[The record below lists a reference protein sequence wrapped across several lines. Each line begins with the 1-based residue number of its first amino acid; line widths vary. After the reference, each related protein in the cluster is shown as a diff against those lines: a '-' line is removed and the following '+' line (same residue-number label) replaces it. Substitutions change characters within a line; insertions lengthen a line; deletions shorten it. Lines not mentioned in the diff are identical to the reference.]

1 MNERQIKL
9 VIGSLLHD
17 IGKIVYR
24 SGDGRN
30 HSQSGFEYLRQDAGI
45 SDREIL
51 DCVRFHHGARL
62 KTADL
67 EQDSLAYL
75 TYFADNV
82 AAAADRREG
91 ETPEYGFDKKVPLS
105 SIFNI
110 LNGNHENLH
119 YERRVLNPKG
129 EINAPVDRDTLLDES
144 FYRRIIANITDNL
157 KGIDLTEDY
166 LNSLLSILEANTT
179 YLPSSTS
186 QKELADISLFDH
198 LKMTA
203 AIAQCVERVL
213 EEKDIRD
220 YKDRLFRHAQE
231 SYEERWFL
239 LYSMDISSIQKFIY
253 SIVPENALKG
263 LRARSFYLE
272 VTMEHI
278 VDELLTR
285 LSLSRVNLIYTG
297 GGHCYLLLPNTEAVR
312 AAAKDWKREVNR
324 WLMERFDTG
333 LYIAGAG
340 VPCSARDLQ
349 NDPAGSY
356 RALFHNLFEQL
367 SAEKAHRYSAEDILY
382 LNSRKEKGE
391 RECRVCRRM
400 EPIFRDGKC
409 RICASLESSS
419 ANILYTDY
427 FAISRESNGS
437 DLPLPGGC
445 YLQAM
450 EEDELKAFMK
460 KDAYVRCYTK
470 NEMCTGLHVTTKLL
484 VGNYTCGMP
493 FDQMAKTAEGID
505 RIAVLRADVDNLGHA
520 FVQGIPDPYLSLSR
534 TATFSRQMSLFFKGY
549 LNGILENGESCYFSS
564 GGKRN
569 VTIVYS
575 GGDDLFLVGAWNE
588 VIDAFVDIR
597 NAFARFTQET
607 LTLSGGVG
615 LYPGHYP
622 VNVMALET
630 AELEQA
636 AKDVPEKN
644 AAVLFTAEAAF
655 PWKILIGQVFEEK
668 YRTLSTFFDQSEDH
682 GKAFL
687 YRLLELLRDNEEKIQ
702 FARYIY
708 LLSRMEPKSDQ
719 GEEKLRNY
727 RAFSRKMCEWY
738 QNSDDRKQLITAIY
752 LYVYRNREEDRQE

>member
-1 MNERQIKL
+1 MNRRQLKL
-9 VIGSLLHD
+9 EIESLLHD

-82 AAAADRREG
+82 AAAADHREG
-91 ETPEYGFDKKVPLS
+91 ENPEYGFDKKVPLS

-129 EINAPVDRDTLLDES
+129 KINAPVDRDTPLDES

-186 QKELADISLFDH
+186 QKELTDISLFDH

-231 SYEERWFL
+231 SYEEQWFL

-668 YRTLSTFFDQSEDH
+668 YRTLSTFFDQSEEH

-708 LLSRMEPKSDQ
+708 LLSRMEPGSDQ

-727 RAFSRKMCEWY
+727 RAFSKKMCEWY
-738 QNSDDRKQLITAIY
+738 QNSEDRKQLITAIY
-752 LYVYRNREEDRQE
+752 LYVYRNREELPV